1 MPTYHVARR
10 GLVARR
16 QRMRRACAR
25 RCRVRRARR
34 APSGVANGS
43 TSFGVATARV
53 VDARSRHVV
62 DGRDALQ
69 RRRDGLAH
77 VDAADEPTCVDGV
90 YVALPQARLN
100 DRR

>member
-1 MPTYHVARR
+1 M
-10 GLVARR
+10 
-16 QRMRRACAR
+16 
-25 RCRVRRARR
+25 RRARR

>member
-1 MPTYHVARR
+1 
-10 GLVARR
+10 
-16 QRMRRACAR
+16 MRSA
-25 RCRVRRARR
+25 VRH

-77 VDAADEPTCVDGV
+77 VDAAVDDEPTCVDGV